1 MIILKNILKKLLKVI
16 FKHLFICILIAYTP
30 LPFFDILNFYNQE
43 DPLNVV
49 SDETDSDDKQDEDEE
64 NKNKLLKK
72 IKIFL
77 VIFGAIVMF
86 YIIYK
91 SNAEAGASVS
101 NSGSTGVSKN
111 ANTDM
116 SNLLKVQQD
125 QIMQKRV
132 DNALSTTRKILEI
145 KKRV

>member
-1 MIILKNILKKLLKVI
+1 MLLLKNILKKLIRII
-16 FKHLFICILIAYTP
+16 FKHLFICVLIAYTP

-49 SDETDSDDKQDEDEE
+49 SDDTDINDNQDQNDDK
-64 NKNKLLKK
+64 KKK

-77 VIFGAIVMF
+77 LVCSVLLIA
-86 YIIYK
+86 YILYK
-91 SNAEAGASVS
+91 SNTEVPRGTGASKNTNVDIS
-101 NSGSTGVSKN
+101 NI
-111 ANTDM
+111 
-116 SNLLKVQQD
+116 LKAQQD
-125 QIMQKRV
+125 LIMQKRM